1 MVLAQITVD
10 DLASSY
16 TGRLA
21 LNEFQGNRV
30 EITGLDLLNGRNSP
44 MSEYLAN
51 MDFSDDSSFSD
62 GSFAKD
68 SLDLTGN
75 GMRGKM
81 TRRLSNDSYA
91 NDSVEVAKN
100 KKLRIIAKNK
110 QIQIT
115 LQTQKV
121 QIPKNMKLST
131 QQMAVKNIAIPFSSV
146 SPDLAGLRQMK
157 ISNHA
162 A

>member
-16 TGRLA
+16 AGRLA
-21 LNEFQGNRV
+21 LNEFQANRV
-30 EITGLDLLNGRNSP
+30 EITGLDLLSGRNSP
-44 MSEYLAN
+44 MSEYLA
-51 MDFSDDSSFSD
+51 DFSDDSSSSD

-110 QIQIT
+110 KNQIT
-115 LQTQKV
+115 LLTPKV
-121 QIPKNMKLST
+121 QIPKNIKLSA
-131 QQMAVKNIAIPFSSV
+131 QQMTIKNISVPFSSV